1 MPLSQ
6 NRHKWKLKNIEDQVV
21 FKLLNSSF
29 QRLFGLVGQL
39 SQKLTK
45 LMTRK
50 KMRILNEMFAGLIIY
65 YLQ

>member
-6 NRHKWKLKNIEDQVV
+6 NRHKWKVKNIEDQVV

-50 KMRILNEMFAGLIIY
+50 KMRIFNEMFAGLIIY